1 MLDPTIVLA
10 LFIISARRE
19 VGVCLCSRYDVHQIR
34 ATGSRASG
42 VIGIASSLRLVF
54 FATSSRLPTTHYHKA
69 SASSDK
75 PVERASENRP
85 QQASLSKKPCEAGED
100 FVRDIFHFDV
110 LVSNGLHAPYVF
122 VFANHVLSCHH
133 SHTTQHCTEPGL
145 WRRGKAYVCKSDA
158 SSRREPGECLREEGM
173 PCTEVV
179 RAVQCKNGRVL
190 SC

>member
-10 LFIISARRE
+10 LFIVSARRE

-34 ATGSRASG
+34 AAGSRASG
-42 VIGIASSLRLVF
+42 ATGIASSLRLVF
-54 FATSSRLPTTHYHKA
+54 SATSNRLSTTHYHKA
-69 SASSDK
+69 SAPPDK

-85 QQASLSKKPCEAGED
+85 QQASLSKELREAGED

-122 VFANHVLSCHH
+122 VFADHVLSRHH
-133 SHTTQHCTEPGL
+133 SHTTQHRTEPGL
-145 WRRGKAYVCKSDA
+145 WRRGEAYICKSDA
-158 SSRREPGECLREEGM
+158 SSWRESGECLREKGM

-179 RAVQCKNGRVL
+179 CAV
-190 SC
+190 